1 MGEKIETEHCVCWLN
16 EEEKIMSFH
25 YEEGHI
31 RKDFQSRD
39 EFREFIMFT
48 VSCGYRVQ

>member
-1 MGEKIETEHCVCWLN
+1 MKEEKEAEISVCWIN

-25 YEEGHI
+25 YEEGYI
-31 RKDFQSRD
+31 RKDFHSKE
-39 EFREFIMFT
+39 EFREFIIFA

>member
-1 MGEKIETEHCVCWLN
+1 MGEKREMETCVCWLN

-25 YEEGHI
+25 FEEGYI
-31 RKDFQSRD
+31 RKDFHSRQ
-39 EFREFIMFT
+39 EFQGFIMFA

>member
-1 MGEKIETEHCVCWLN
+1 MGVKKEPESLVCWLN

-25 YEEGHI
+25 YEEGYI
-31 RKDFQSRD
+31 QKDFHSRE
-39 EFREFIMFT
+39 EFREFIMFA